1 MNALPFTSIE
11 LPHLIIFTGI
21 DLCAVILQIKVVRRA
36 KTRAG
41 KFFLKNQTG
50 LLAGILLAL
59 LPKCPFCYMAFSGT
73 LMLCGNGSGMFTRT
87 FSSLP
92 TQIFSVTFCLLI
104 LLFIILN
111 FRDKRTLYA
120 IALAVVGSAMIIYST
135 TISGGLMLYY
145 CGVVIIFFGVWL
157 NASLLYF
164 INRIRGHLLI

>member
-1 MNALPFTSIE
+1 MRRVSANKS
-11 LPHLIIFTGI
+11 
-21 DLCAVILQIKVVRRA
+21 CAPCKNSSKKVLFQ
-36 KTRAG
+36 K
-41 KFFLKNQTG
+41 QTG
-50 LLAGILLAL
+50 VVAGILLAL

-120 IALAVVGSAMIIYST
+120 IALAVVGSAMVIYST
-135 TISGGLMLYY
+135 TIAGGLMLYY
-145 CGVVIIFFGVWL
+145 SGVVMIFFSVWL

-164 INRIRGHLLI
+164 TNRITKLCTDLRKEKLWA

>member
-1 MNALPFTSIE
+1 MRSVSANKS
-11 LPHLIIFTGI
+11 
-21 DLCAVILQIKVVRRA
+21 CAPCKNSSKKVLSQ
-36 KTRAG
+36 K
-41 KFFLKNQTG
+41 QTG
-50 LLAGILLAL
+50 VVAGILLAL

-120 IALAVVGSAMIIYST
+120 IALAVVGSAMVIYST
-135 TISGGLMLYY
+135 TIAGGLMLYY
-145 CGVVIIFFGVWL
+145 SGVVMIFFSVWL
-157 NASLLYF
+157 NASLLYL
-164 INRIRGHLLI
+164 INRITKLCTDLRKEKLWA

>member
-1 MNALPFTSIE
+1 MRRVSANKS
-11 LPHLIIFTGI
+11 
-21 DLCAVILQIKVVRRA
+21 CAPCKNSSKKVLFQ
-36 KTRAG
+36 K
-41 KFFLKNQTG
+41 QTG
-50 LLAGILLAL
+50 VVAGILLAL

-120 IALAVVGSAMIIYST
+120 IALAVVGSAMVIYST
-135 TISGGLMLYY
+135 TIAGGLMLYY
-145 CGVVIIFFGVWL
+145 SGVVMIFFSVWL
-157 NASLLYF
+157 NASFALFY
-164 INRIRGHLLI
+164 